1 MGSYYQSIV
10 FPDVPREAAEHGGRE
25 ILNCLQELG
34 IVESEL
40 SGDTLNSGYPPGP
53 NWRDAVINRE
63 ATSGFLTLRING
75 LTVDARPN
83 VYFSN
88 ARGIR
93 CRCPVCKA
101 DQSVQYFDT
110 EYLPGLDVWARNN
123 GSHPLLC
130 QGCNVSSEMTFWTT
144 WHPEFVDDPPFAV
157 SYLGLTFWNWPELA
171 RPRFDE
177 FGVTLG
183 SRVVYQYRKL

>member
-10 FPDVPREAAEHGGRE
+10 FPDVPREAAEQGGRE
-25 ILNCLQELG
+25 ILNCLQESG

-40 SGDTLNSGYPPGP
+40 T
-53 NWRDAVINRE
+53 
-63 ATSGFLTLRING
+63 
-75 LTVDARPN
+75 
-83 VYFSN
+83 
-88 ARGIR
+88 
-93 CRCPVCKA
+93 
-101 DQSVQYFDT
+101 
-110 EYLPGLDVWARNN
+110 GLDVWARNN

-171 RPRFDE
+171 RPRFDG
-177 FGVTLG
+177 FGVKLG